1 MQSND
6 LFLFLAL
13 AVLIFIMFW
22 NNRKRK
28 KQAAELQNSIKKGA
42 HVVLHSGIFGT
53 ISSVQDDR
61 YVIESAG
68 STFVVAKG
76 AVRGLDLNAKTV
88 AAPKQTVSKAAAK
101 PTAAKA
107 VVKPVAK
114 ATAKPAVKSA
124 AKPATKPAAKPAT
137 KPAAK

>member
-13 AVLIFIMFW
+13 AVLIFVMFW
-22 NNRKRK
+22 NSRKRK

-42 HVVLHSGIFGT
+42 HVVLHSGIYGS
-53 ISSVQDDR
+53 IASVEDDR

-76 AVRGLDLNAKTV
+76 AVRGLDLNAKKPT
-88 AAPKQTVSKAAAK
+88 AAKPAAKPATAKSAAAAVTKSVTKPAAK
-101 PTAAKA
+101 PTA
-107 VVKPVAK
+107 
-114 ATAKPAVKSA
+114 KPAAKSA
-124 AKPATKPAAKPAT
+124 AKPATKPAAK
-137 KPAAK
+137 

>member
-28 KQAAELQNSIKKGA
+28 KQAAELQNSVKKGA
-42 HVVLHSGIFGT
+42 HVVLHSGIYGT
-53 ISSVQDDR
+53 IASVEDDR

-76 AVRGLDLNAKTV
+76 AVRGLDLNAKSAAV
-88 AAPKQTVSKAAAK
+88 AKQSSPKAAAK

-107 VVKPVAK
+107 VVATKPVAK
-114 ATAKPAVKSA
+114 ETAKPAVKSA
-124 AKPATKPAAKPAT
+124 AKPATKPAAK
-137 KPAAK
+137 

>member
-88 AAPKQTVSKAAAK
+88 AAPKQTVSKAAPK
-101 PTAAKA
+101 PAAAKVA
-107 VVKPVAK
+107 AAAKPVAK
-114 ATAKPAVKSA
+114 SVV
-124 AKPATKPAAKPAT
+124 KPAAKPAT
-137 KPAAK
+137 KSAAKPAAKPAAK

>member
-88 AAPKQTVSKAAAK
+88 AVSKAAPK
-101 PTAAKA
+101 PTAAKVA
-107 VVKPVAK
+107 AAAKPVAK
-114 ATAKPAVKSA
+114 SVV
-124 AKPATKPAAKPAT
+124 KPAAKPAT
-137 KPAAK
+137 KSAAKPAAKPAAK